1 VDPGFRRVYDVSD
14 EPADEDS
21 AHNEQ
26 LPLLVKGDPLT
37 CHQLLPKQHFTK
49 PPPEYTDAAL
59 IQELERL
66 GIGRPSTFASIVD
79 TLYERDYAA
88 RVPGTRA
95 LRSTGLGRVV
105 CDFLVQHFPT
115 LFEVG
120 FTARMEDQLDD
131 IANGEA
137 QWPAVMAAMW
147 APLSTLLAQAE
158 TTIAAGPKIRVASA
172 PPGAASEAGPGNGA
186 VSTRKSAARGKRR
199 GGRRAAS
206 KAASGKPAA
215 VATGDPCPQCG
226 RPLVQRTGKFGP
238 FVGCSGFPECRYVQ
252 RGQSKSGSPP
262 APAPSDRT

>member
-1 VDPGFRRVYDVSD
+1 
-14 EPADEDS
+14 
-21 AHNEQ
+21 
-26 LPLLVKGDPLT
+26 
-37 CHQLLPKQHFTK
+37 
-49 PPPEYTDAAL
+49 
-59 IQELERL
+59 
-66 GIGRPSTFASIVD
+66 VD
-79 TLYERDYAA
+79 TLYERDYVA
-88 RVPGTRA
+88 RVPGGRA
-95 LRSTGLGRVV
+95 LHSTDLGRIV
-105 CDFLVQHFPT
+105 CDFLVKHFPT

-147 APLSTLLAQAE
+147 APLSSLLAQAE
-158 TTIAAGPKIRVASA
+158 TTVAAGPKIRVASA
-172 PPGAASEAGPGNGA
+172 PPEPS
-186 VSTRKSAARGKRR
+186 SSAAPGHGARGSRKAAAKGRRR

-206 KAASGKPAA
+206 KAASGKPA

-252 RGQSKSGSPP
+252 RGQSKSGSQP